1 MVQTRVRNSTQKDRR
16 RLKQEIRSI
25 HTRVSHSFDRVICYR
40 LDAIQR
46 NTEWH
51 ETYEKFSVGKKN
63 KINEKEIALE
73 LQQANV
79 ELKMLRNRRLKDLYT
94 AEWE

>member
-1 MVQTRVRNSTQKDRR
+1 M
-16 RLKQEIRSI
+16 
-25 HTRVSHSFDRVICYR
+25 
-40 LDAIQR
+40 QR

-73 LQQANV
+73 LQQSNI
-79 ELKMLRNRRLKDLYT
+79 ELKILRNRRLKELYT

>member
-1 MVQTRVRNSTQKDRR
+1 MQFNAEKWKKNKLASTRSTQESECKS
-16 RLKQEIRSI
+16 ECNII
-25 HTRVSHSFDRVICYR
+25 YR

-63 KINEKEIALE
+63 KVNEKQIALE
-73 LQQANV
+73 L
-79 ELKMLRNRRLKDLYT
+79 
-94 AEWE
+94 

>member
-1 MVQTRVRNSTQKDRR
+1 MWHKIT
-16 RLKQEIRSI
+16 
-25 HTRVSHSFDRVICYR
+25 R
-40 LDAIQR
+40 LDAVQR

-73 LQQANV
+73 LQQANI
-79 ELKMLRNRRLKDLYT
+79 ELKMLRNRRLKELYT

>member
-1 MVQTRVRNSTQKDRR
+1 MKKIKTANTYNTQES
-16 RLKQEIRSI
+16 KQ
-25 HTRVSHSFDRVICYR
+25 FDRVICNR